1 MPSLFSRLGTL
12 SIVRTVSRVNSVDL
26 LLHPVRLR
34 VVQAFLGDRTL
45 TTAALRAELPD
56 VPAATLYRHVGVL
69 AGAGVLAV
77 VGERRV
83 RGAAERSYRLV
94 LEATSVSAEDLAAM
108 TADDHRR
115 AFTTFVAALLA
126 DFDRY
131 VDRGDVGGEGVDL
144 SRDGVGYRQVG
155 LWLTDEEFT
164 ELAGELRAAL
174 QARLANRPGDERRRR
189 LVSVVHL
196 PGQEGPEAVRR

>member
-1 MPSLFSRLGTL
+1 M
-12 SIVRTVSRVNSVDL
+12 RTVIPVNSVDL

-45 TTAALRAELPD
+45 TTGELRAELPD
-56 VPAATLYRHVGVL
+56 IPQATLYRHVGIL
-69 AGAGVLAV
+69 AGAGVLEVAD
-77 VGERRV
+77 ERKV

-94 LEATSVSAEDLAAM
+94 VEAASVSPDELAGM

-131 VDRGDVGGEGVDL
+131 LDRGEPDL
-144 SRDGVGYRQVG
+144 LRDGVGYRQVG
-155 LWLTDEEFT
+155 LWLTEEEVG
-164 ELAGELRAAL
+164 ELAAELRGVL
-174 QARLANRPGDERRRR
+174 RDRLANQPGGGRRRR
-189 LVSVVHL
+189 LVSLVQL
-196 PGQEGPEAVRR
+196 PAEN

>member
-1 MPSLFSRLGTL
+1 MIISK
-12 SIVRTVSRVNSVDL
+12 VENNVNYENGGVMATADL

-34 VVQAFLGDRTL
+34 IVQAFLGDRTL
-45 TTAALRAELPD
+45 TTADLRSELSD

-94 LEATSVSAEDLAAM
+94 TEAASVGAADAAAM
-108 TADDHRR
+108 SVDEHRR
-115 AFTTFVAALLA
+115 AFATFVAALLA

-131 VDRGDVGGEGVDL
+131 ADAAAGPGLDPAA
-144 SRDGVGYRQVG
+144 DGVGYRQLA
-155 LWLTDEEFT
+155 LWLDDAEFT
-164 ELAGELRAAL
+164 ELVTELRAVLTARTAL
-174 QARLANRPGDERRRR
+174 EPDGVRRRR
-189 LVSVVHL
+189 IVSQVFL
-196 PGQEGPEAVRR
+196 PG